1 MTLYVWHEGQWYPV
15 GRHVPAPRVHIIG
28 DHMDAT
34 KHMADGRT
42 YDSKSAFRAATRA
55 AGCVELGNDAPVGAP
70 PPDVNRAE
78 LRNDIRTAFEQLEQ
92 GYRPPSAGTVSGK
105 VRMYG
110 DE

>member
-1 MTLYVWHEGQWYPV
+1 VTRYVWHEGQWYPV
-15 GRHVPAPRVHIIG
+15 GPHVLPPRIHIIG
-28 DHMDAT
+28 DHMAAAR
-34 KHMADGRT
+34 HMANGRT

-55 AGCVELGNDAPVGAP
+55 AGCVELGNDAPVAP
-70 PPDVNRAE
+70 PPPAVNRAE

-92 GYRPPSAGTVSGK
+92 GYRPQPAETVSGK